1 MADRPRFFDDLAGVA
16 GGAFSALNGLREEI
30 ESQIRARVNE
40 TIRHLELVR
49 KEELDAVAEMASNAR
64 AAQEAAE
71 SRLAAL
77 EARMTALH
85 GAAGMAPAGSGTPDP
100 VASSAAAPGTKPPA
114 DQPTGDRAAPDGA
127 SEVAPAAMPP
137 GSGDPGSVRP

>member
-49 KEELDAVAEMASNAR
+49 REELDAVAEMASNAR

-71 SRLAAL
+71 GRLAAL
-77 EARMTALH
+77 EARMTELH
-85 GAAGMAPAGSGTPDP
+85 GAPAAPAGGM
-100 VASSAAAPGTKPPA
+100 AAA
-114 DQPTGDRAAPDGA
+114 DGA
-127 SEVAPAAMPP
+127 SSVTPAAIPP
-137 GSGDPGSVRP
+137 ESDGSVGDPGSVRP